1 MVIGF
6 PWKLGLHE
14 RAERMG
20 FTNVTVRRGRMAT
33 SLEVKNVMVIAGN
46 KWKKSVLFERCMRL
60 DKLMMKSNRQARV
73 FIPLFQ

>member
-20 FTNVTVRRGRMAT
+20 FANVTVRRERVAT
-33 SLEVKNVMVIAGN
+33 SLEVKNMLVIVSN
-46 KWKKSVLFERCMRL
+46 K
-60 DKLMMKSNRQARV
+60 
-73 FIPLFQ
+73 